1 MRVYI
6 YIDRYTH
13 VPIVSL
19 VPLIFAYTNPS
30 SFGPS
35 ALRPRAAGAATAACQ
50 KAELRVG
57 QAPIHADVPP
67 GRVNGGNGRGKD
79 NRPGGWVDLGPK

>member
-1 MRVYI
+1 MSDCI
-6 YIDRYTH
+6 PSPT
-13 VPIVSL
+13 PIRLHKSL
-19 VPLIFAYTNPS
+19 F
-30 SFGPS
+30 
-35 ALRPRAAGAATAACQ
+35 LRPRAAGATTAACQ

-79 NRPGGWVDLGPK
+79 NRPGWGGWVDLEGPK